1 MLNEKISSKPL
12 QIMPEDFYHD
22 TLRQDFIEVLSKVK
36 FDPVLTATVE
46 ETMNRADS
54 SSVNKEYDKLTEDLQ
69 SLATA
74 LLNKNYQKSN
84 DFIRADEEE
93 KVIVRK
99 LAKDVQDLLTIA
111 KCTEEPKKQE
121 NKLSRERLNYD
132 TSKKENNI
140 LESNESVIQKQ
151 RIPNI

>member
-1 MLNEKISSKPL
+1 M
-12 QIMPEDFYHD
+12 H
-22 TLRQDFIEVLSKVK
+22 
-36 FDPVLTATVE
+36 
-46 ETMNRADS
+46 
-54 SSVNKEYDKLTEDLQ
+54 VNKEYDKLTEDLQ
-69 SLATA
+69 PLATA